1 MLTELGNRLKQAREE
16 KGLSLEDLQT
26 VTKIQKRYLIGI
38 EEGNY
43 SIMPG
48 QFYARAFIR
57 QYSEAVGLDPEL
69 IFEEYQNDIPANDK
83 DEIPQLSRVKTRKQ
97 VPTSSKNTKVFN
109 FIPKVLMFLAFVAV
123 VAIIYVLFQNWGVG
137 SSSDT
142 QQDNKNVVYDP
153 ADTVNEGQGEN
164 ETEDTKEEQPEE
176 TEEAEEEEKPV
187 VEKPTTGT
195 LTEVSSNSPNATLEL
210 KDTDKFEVEIAA
222 DGGNTW
228 VGVNN
233 ADGDYYLNK
242 ELKDGNSETM
252 DLSSE
257 KEILLNVGWVPAT
270 KIKINGEAFEFPFP
284 VKDVT
289 TQKVT
294 IKFVPNGQ
302 Q

>member
-1 MLTELGNRLKQAREE
+1 MLTELGNRLKQARED

-26 VTKIQKRYLIGI
+26 ITKIQKRYLIGI

-69 IFEEYQNDIPANDK
+69 IFEEYPNDIPANDK

-109 FIPKVLMFLAFVAV
+109 FIPKVLMFLAVVAV
-123 VAIIYVLFQNWGVG
+123 VAILYVLFQNWGLG

-142 QQDNKNVVYDP
+142 QQDNKSVVYDP
-153 ADTVNEGQGEN
+153 ATTENQDADEN
-164 ETEDTKEEQPEE
+164 ETED
-176 TEEAEEEEKPV
+176 AEEEQTEQTEEEEPV
-187 VEKPTTGT
+187 EEKPTAGT
-195 LTEVSSNSPNATLEL
+195 LSEVSSSSPNSTFEL
-210 KDTDKFEVEIAA
+210 KDTNKFEVELSAQ
-222 DGGNTW
+222 DGNTW
-228 VGVNN
+228 VGITN
-233 ADGDYYLNK
+233 AAGESFLSK
-242 ELKDGNSETM
+242 ELKDGETETF
-252 DLSSE
+252 DLS
-257 KEILLNVGWVPAT
+257 KETVVLLNVGWVPAT
-270 KIKINGEAFEFPFP
+270 KIKINGEEFEFPFP
-284 VKDVT
+284 VNDVT

-294 IKFVPNGQ
+294 IKFVQNGQ

>member
-69 IFEEYQNDIPANDK
+69 IFEEYKNDIPANDK

-142 QQDNKNVVYDP
+142 QENNKNVVIDNATSENEDP
-153 ADTVNEGQGEN
+153 DEN
-164 ETEDTKEEQPEE
+164 ETEDAEEKPPEP
-176 TEEAEEEEKPV
+176 TDEAEEEKPV
-187 VEKPTTGT
+187 EEKPTTGT

-222 DGGNTW
+222 EGRNTW
-228 VGVNN
+228 VGVSN
-233 ADGDYYLNK
+233 ADGWLLNT
-242 ELKDGNSETM
+242 ELKDGDSETL
-252 DLSSE
+252 DLS
-257 KEILLNVGWVPAT
+257 KEAEVLFTVGWVPAT

-284 VKDVT
+284 VNDVT
-289 TQKVT
+289 TQRVT
-294 IKFVPNGQ
+294 IKFVSNGQ

>member
-26 VTKIQKRYLIGI
+26 ITKIQKRYLIGI

-142 QQDNKNVVYDP
+142 QQDNKNVVFDP
-153 ADTVNEGQGEN
+153 AETENEGSSGN
-164 ETEDTKEEQPEE
+164 E
-176 TEEAEEEEKPV
+176 TEEAEKEEPEQTEEPAEEEPV
-187 VEKPTTGT
+187 EEKPTTGT

-210 KDTDKFEVEIAA
+210 KDADKFEVEIAA

-233 ADGDYYLNK
+233 ASGEYFLNK
-242 ELKDGNSETM
+242 ELKDGESEII

-257 KEILLNVGWVPAT
+257 KEILFNVGWVPAT

-284 VKDVT
+284 INDVT

-294 IKFVPNGQ
+294 IKFVSNGQ

>member
-57 QYSEAVGLDPEL
+57 QYSEAVGLDPEV
-69 IFEEYQNDIPANDK
+69 IFEEYKNDIPANDK

-97 VPTSSKNTKVFN
+97 VPSSSKNTKVFN

-123 VAIIYVLFQNWGVG
+123 VAILYMLFQNWGVG

-142 QQDNKNVVYDP
+142 QQDNKNVVFDP
-153 ADTVNEGQGEN
+153 ATTENQEAAEN
-164 ETEDTKEEQPEE
+164 EKED
-176 TEEAEEEEKPV
+176 AEEEQTEQTEEEEPV
-187 VEKPTTGT
+187 EEKPTTGT
-195 LTEVSSNSPNATLEL
+195 LTKVSSSSPNATFEL
-210 KDTDKFEVEIAA
+210 KDTNKFEVELSAQ
-222 DGGNTW
+222 DGNTW
-228 VGVNN
+228 VGITN
-233 ADGDYYLNK
+233 AAGESFLSK
-242 ELKDGNSETM
+242 ELKDGETETL
-252 DLSSE
+252 DLS
-257 KEILLNVGWVPAT
+257 KEAEVLLNVGWVPAT
-270 KIKINGEAFEFPFP
+270 KIKINGEEFEFPFP
-284 VKDVT
+284 VNDVT

-294 IKFVPNGQ
+294 IKFVQNGQ

>member
-57 QYSEAVGLDPEL
+57 QYSEAVGLDPEV
-69 IFEEYQNDIPANDK
+69 IFEEYKNDIPANDK

-123 VAIIYVLFQNWGVG
+123 VAILYVLFQNWGVG

-142 QQDNKNVVYDP
+142 QQDNKSVVIDN
-153 ADTVNEGQGEN
+153 AASEN
-164 ETEDTKEEQPEE
+164 EAPAENDTENDEEEQPEQPEE
-176 TEEAEEEEKPV
+176 TENEDPV
-187 VEKPTTGT
+187 EEKPTTGT
-195 LTEVSSNSPNATLEL
+195 LSEVSSNSPNATLEL

-228 VGVNN
+228 VGVTG
-233 ADGDYYLNK
+233 AEGWLLNK
-242 ELKDGNSETM
+242 ELKDGNSETL
-252 DLSSE
+252 DLS
-257 KEILLNVGWVPAT
+257 KETEVEFNVGWVPAT
-270 KIKINGEAFEFPFP
+270 QIKINGEVFEFPFS

>member
-1 MLTELGNRLKQAREE
+1 LTELGNRLKQAREE

-69 IFEEYQNDIPANDK
+69 IFEEYKNDIPANDK

-97 VPTSSKNTKVFN
+97 VPTSKNTKVFN

-123 VAIIYVLFQNWGVG
+123 IAIIYVLFQNWGVG

-142 QQDNKNVVYDP
+142 QENNKNVVIDN
-153 ADTVNEGQGEN
+153 ATSEN
-164 ETEDTKEEQPEE
+164 EDVAENEDQEDEKEQSEQTEKEEPV
-176 TEEAEEEEKPV
+176 EEEK
-187 VEKPTTGT
+187 TTAGT

-210 KDTDKFEVEIAA
+210 KDTDKFEVEISAE
-222 DGGNTW
+222 GENTW

-233 ADGDYYLNK
+233 AAGEYFLNK
-242 ELKDGNSETM
+242 ELKDGESETI
-252 DLSSE
+252 DLSAQ
-257 KEILLNVGWVPAT
+257 KEILFNVGWVPAT
-270 KIKINGEAFEFPFP
+270 KIKINGEPFDFPFP
-284 VKDVT
+284 VNDVT

-294 IKFVPNGQ
+294 IKFVSNGQ

>member
-57 QYSEAVGLDPEL
+57 QYSEAVGLNPEL
-69 IFEEYQNDIPANDK
+69 IFEEYKNDIPANDK

-97 VPTSSKNTKVFN
+97 VPSSKNTKVFN

-123 VAIIYVLFQNWGVG
+123 VAIIYVLVQNWGVG
-137 SSSDT
+137 GASDT
-142 QQDNKNVVYDP
+142 QEENKNVVIDP
-153 ADTVNEGQGEN
+153 ATSEN
-164 ETEDTKEEQPEE
+164 EDEAENEEQEDEKEQPEE
-176 TEEAEEEEKPV
+176 TEKEEPVEEEKS
-187 VEKPTTGT
+187 TTGT

-210 KDTDKFEVEIAA
+210 KDTDKFEVEISAE
-222 DGGNTW
+222 GRNTW
-228 VGVNN
+228 VGVSNES
-233 ADGDYYLNK
+233 GEYFLNK
-242 ELKDGNSETM
+242 ELKDGESETI
-252 DLSSE
+252 DLSAQ
-257 KEILLNVGWVPAT
+257 KEILFNVGWVPAT
-270 KIKINGEAFEFPFP
+270 KIMINGEPFDFPFP
-284 VKDVT
+284 VNDVT
-289 TQKVT
+289 TQRVT
-294 IKFVPNGQ
+294 IKFVSNGQ

>member
-1 MLTELGNRLKQAREE
+1 MTELGNRLKQAREE
-16 KGLSLEDLQT
+16 KGLSLEDLQS

-57 QYSEAVGLDPEL
+57 QYSEAVGLDPEV
-69 IFEEYQNDIPANDK
+69 IFEEHKNDIPANDK

-123 VAIIYVLFQNWGVG
+123 VAILYVLFQNWGVG

-142 QQDNKNVVYDP
+142 QQDNKNVVIDP
-153 ADTVNEGQGEN
+153 ATTENQEAAEN
-164 ETEDTKEEQPEE
+164 EKEDAEEEQPEQ
-176 TEEAEEEEKPV
+176 TEEEEPV
-187 VEKPTTGT
+187 EEKTTTGT
-195 LTEVSSNSPNATLEL
+195 LTKVSSSSPNATFEL
-210 KDTDKFEVEIAA
+210 KDTNKFEVELSAQ
-222 DGGNTW
+222 DGNTW
-228 VGVNN
+228 VGITN
-233 ADGDYYLNK
+233 AAGESFLSK
-242 ELKDGNSETM
+242 ELKDGETETF
-252 DLSSE
+252 DLS
-257 KEILLNVGWVPAT
+257 KEAEVLLNVGWVPAT
-270 KIKINGEAFEFPFP
+270 KIKINGEEFEFPFP
-284 VKDVT
+284 VNDVT

-294 IKFVPNGQ
+294 IKFVQNGQ

>member
-26 VTKIQKRYLIGI
+26 ITKIQKRYLIGI

-57 QYSEAVGLDPEL
+57 QYSEAVGLDPEI

-123 VAIIYVLFQNWGVG
+123 VAILYVLFQNWGVG

-142 QQDNKNVVYDP
+142 QQDNKNVVFDP
-153 ADTVNEGQGEN
+153 ADTVNEGSAGN
-164 ETEDTKEEQPEE
+164 D
-176 TEEAEEEEKPV
+176 TEEAAEEKTEQTEEPAEEEPV
-187 VEKPTTGT
+187 EEKPTTGT
-195 LTEVSSNSPNATLEL
+195 LTELSSNSPNATLEL
-210 KDTDKFEVEIAA
+210 KDTEKFEVEIAA
-222 DGGNTW
+222 EGRNTW
-228 VGVNN
+228 VGVSN
-233 ADGDYYLNK
+233 ADGWLLNK
-242 ELKDGNSETM
+242 ELKDGDSEIL
-252 DLSSE
+252 DLSKESE
-257 KEILLNVGWVPAT
+257 VLFTVGWVPAT
-270 KIKINGEAFEFPFP
+270 KIKINGEVFEFPYP
-284 VKDVT
+284 VNDVT
-289 TQKVT
+289 TQRVT

>member
-1 MLTELGNRLKQAREE
+1 MTELGNRLKQAREE

-69 IFEEYQNDIPANDK
+69 IFEEYKNDIPANDK

-97 VPTSSKNTKVFN
+97 VPSSKNTKVFN

-142 QQDNKNVVYDP
+142 QENNKNVVIDN
-153 ADTVNEGQGEN
+153 ATSENEDVAEN
-164 ETEDTKEEQPEE
+164 ETENTDEGQSEPTEE
-176 TEEAEEEEKPV
+176 TEEEEPAE
-187 VEKPTTGT
+187 EKPTTGT
-195 LTEVSSNSPNATLEL
+195 LSEVSSNSPNAILEL
-210 KDTDKFEVEIAA
+210 KDTDKFEVEISAE
-222 DGGNTW
+222 GRNTW
-228 VGVNN
+228 VGVSN
-233 ADGDYYLNK
+233 ASGEYFLNK
-242 ELKDGNSETM
+242 ELKDGETETI
-252 DLSSE
+252 DLSAQ
-257 KEILLNVGWVPAT
+257 KEILFNVGWVPAT
-270 KIKINGEAFEFPFP
+270 KIKINGEPFDFPFP
-284 VKDVT
+284 VNDVT
-289 TQKVT
+289 TQRVT
-294 IKFVPNGQ
+294 IKFVSNGQ